1 MRPRSWAPPSDTS
14 SPIRRRCGGR
24 SPIAGA
30 SNINNERLEFLGDSV
45 LGLAVADLLF
55 VRYPAAS
62 VGDLTRTRAAL
73 VRKETLAA
81 AAREAGVGEYLVL
94 GTGEQR
100 NGGRNRDSI
109 LADAIEALL
118 GAMYVDGGYAAV
130 RRAVE
135 CILADRIE
143 QATPDGTAKD
153 PKTRLQG
160 AASGSGSR
168 ASPLSNRGIGRCGAS
183 AEVPRRVR
191 RRHRRSPASRVGRAH
206 LAAKPNSAPLPG
218 LLRRSPMTD
227 DFRCGTATIVGRP
240 NVGKSTLLN
249 RLVGQKV
256 SITASK
262 PQTTRH
268 RIGGVLSRCDAQIV
282 FVDTP
287 GIHRDR
293 HSAMSRYLN
302 RTARGAIDGVDVVV
316 FMVEALRW
324 TDEDEDIRRVLR
336 ESEKPVLLVPNKID
350 RVAGKAALLPYL
362 DRFRGGSEFEE
373 IIPVSARRREHL
385 DVLVHR
391 VRERL
396 PVAPAMLPPDALTD
410 RSERFLAGELVREK
424 LTRKLD
430 QELPYR
436 LAVEIE
442 RFRNE
447 KRILRIGAVV
457 WVERASQKGIVI
469 GKGGRVLKAVG
480 TEARA
485 NMETLFGRRVHLDIW
500 VKARAGWPNDEKILK
515 SLGYE
520 G

>member
-1 MRPRSWAPPSDTS
+1 
-14 SPIRRRCGGR
+14 
-24 SPIAGA
+24 
-30 SNINNERLEFLGDSV
+30 
-45 LGLAVADLLF
+45 
-55 VRYPAAS
+55 
-62 VGDLTRTRAAL
+62 
-73 VRKETLAA
+73 
-81 AAREAGVGEYLVL
+81 
-94 GTGEQR
+94 
-100 NGGRNRDSI
+100 
-109 LADAIEALL
+109 
-118 GAMYVDGGYAAV
+118 
-130 RRAVE
+130 
-135 CILADRIE
+135 
-143 QATPDGTAKD
+143 
-153 PKTRLQG
+153 
-160 AASGSGSR
+160 
-168 ASPLSNRGIGRCGAS
+168 
-183 AEVPRRVR
+183 
-191 RRHRRSPASRVGRAH
+191 
-206 LAAKPNSAPLPG
+206 
-218 LLRRSPMTD
+218 MTD

-268 RIGGVLSRCDAQIV
+268 RIGGVLSRGDAQIV

-324 TDEDEDIRRVLR
+324 TDEDEDIRRGLR

-442 RFRNE
+442 RFRSE

-500 VKARAGWPNDEKILK
+500 VKARAGWANDEKVLK